1 MFKGTKM
8 KQFLFIVAALVILF
22 IVTITPKIFIGTE
35 YQTVAV
41 VDAKEGLPLTIEFT
55 HSVQK
60 TPVIEELSYKDSE
73 FILLR
78 TRYKSLGVGLPFD
91 TGDGNFRRE
100 DDWFIMDDMNRHF
113 KNLELRTGK
122 GTRLK
127 ITLNNREYELYK
139 KFPLG
144 TKIVV
149 RAF

>member
-1 MFKGTKM
+1 M
-8 KQFLFIVAALVILF
+8 KKFLLAAVAIVILF
-22 IVTITPKIFIGTE
+22 ALTTSPKIFIGTE
-35 YQTVAV
+35 RQAVAV
-41 VDAKEGLPLTIEFT
+41 VDEKDGLPLTIEFM

-60 TPVIEELSYKDSE
+60 TPVIEELVFDAGE
-73 FILLR
+73 FVLLR

-91 TGDGNFRRE
+91 AGDGNFRRE
-100 DDWFIMDDMNRHF
+100 GDWFIMDDMNRRF

-127 ITLNNREYELYK
+127 ITVDGREYELYK

-144 TKIVV
+144 TKIIV

>member
-1 MFKGTKM
+1 M
-8 KQFLFIVAALVILF
+8 KKFLLAAVAIVILF
-22 IVTITPKIFIGTE
+22 ALTTSPKIFIGTE
-35 YQTVAV
+35 RQAVAV
-41 VDAKEGLPLTIEFT
+41 VDAKENLPLTIEFM

-60 TPVIEELSYKDSE
+60 TPVIEELAFDAGE
-73 FILLR
+73 FVLLR

-91 TGDGNFRRE
+91 AGDGNFRRE
-100 DDWFIMDDMNRHF
+100 GDWFIMDDMNRRF

-127 ITLNNREYELYK
+127 ITVDGREYELYK

-144 TKIVV
+144 TKIIV